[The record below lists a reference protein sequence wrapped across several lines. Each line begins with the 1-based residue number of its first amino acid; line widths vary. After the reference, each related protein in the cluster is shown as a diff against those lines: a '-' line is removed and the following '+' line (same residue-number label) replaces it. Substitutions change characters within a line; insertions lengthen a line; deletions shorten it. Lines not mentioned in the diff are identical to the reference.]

1 VLVLSEPLTLRL
13 VLAAATI
20 LGGIALAITGR
31 KKNLRLQ
38 KMDLNKIL
46 SVTFSGLRSEEESA
60 VKDLIDACQLPT
72 QDLAGEMLRH
82 FLVARKGDRVVG
94 VIGLEICGQH
104 ALLRSL
110 AVAEDFRCQ
119 GIAARLTTF
128 IARYAVSHGIQKIYL
143 LTMTAKDF
151 FAKQGYV
158 ELDRS
163 QAPADIQATREFKD
177 LCPDTAV
184 CMYRAL

>member
-1 VLVLSEPLTLRL
+1 
-13 VLAAATI
+13 
-20 LGGIALAITGR
+20 
-31 KKNLRLQ
+31 
-38 KMDLNKIL
+38 MDLNKIL
-46 SVTFSGLRSEEESA
+46 AVTFSGLRPEEELA
-60 VKDLIDACQLPT
+60 AKELIDACKLT
-72 QDLAGEMLRH
+72 TEDLSAEMMRN

-110 AVAEDFRCQ
+110 AVAEDFRRQ
-119 GIAARLTTF
+119 RIAARLTNF

-151 FAKQGYV
+151 FAKQGYL
-158 ELDRS
+158 ELDRD
-163 QAPADIQATREFKD
+163 QAPEGIQATREFKD

-184 CMYRAL
+184 CMYREL

>member
-1 VLVLSEPLTLRL
+1 
-13 VLAAATI
+13 
-20 LGGIALAITGR
+20 
-31 KKNLRLQ
+31 
-38 KMDLNKIL
+38 MDLNKIL
-46 SVTFSGLRSEEESA
+46 SVTFSGVRPEEELA
-60 VKDLIDACQLPT
+60 VKELIDACQLT
-72 QDLAGEMLRH
+72 TEDLSVEMMRN

-110 AVAEDFRCQ
+110 AVAENFRCQ
-119 GIAARLTTF
+119 GIAARLTNF

-143 LTMTAKDF
+143 LTVTAKDF
-151 FAKQGYV
+151 FAKQGYL

-163 QAPADIQATREFKD
+163 QAPAGIQATREFKD

-184 CMYRAL
+184 CMCREL